1 MYPRGGRV
9 GSLALATHHR
19 TSGSATTAPRQGCFD
34 PARATFA
41 FGRTWPSGRHQP
53 GLAQNAGSIH
63 DWVVRR
69 VETARISLT
78 HTPRFRLAPC
88 VGQNSARPGYGAILH
103 EECALDALKGG
114 FWLPGRFVC
123 IRGRAP
129 AQDGHPSA
137 GAALGVPNANL
148 PIRWSLLTTPPPKPH
163 VPQSVGLRAGC
174 LRRVWVGLPSG

>member
-1 MYPRGGRV
+1 M
-9 GSLALATHHR
+9 ALATHHR